1 MLKYGQFGIVAII
14 ALSLTVSAR
23 AQQTEAET
31 GFGLTGTFSALA
43 SASTE
48 LEAPPRDGS
57 LVDGGFRLMLYPTWK
72 ISRHWTVGGAWQLA
86 SRPYYYSEFTTQGHG
101 LWANITQGYLSYSQV
116 WKDASVVVRAGEL
129 SSAFGSFPLH
139 YDDRDN
145 WLVDVPM
152 QYGYYGAVATLSA
165 LAGAEVDTTW
175 KKFDARAQFV
185 NSSPANPRSVFA
197 SEQYG
202 SWAGGAGYTIRQG
215 LRVGVSGYRGPYLDR
230 QSPFYNPIEG
240 RPRSMPA
247 SGTSLEAQWGR
258 GHWNLRGELQRFAMT
273 YGVVPTFHEQTG
285 YVEAQRE
292 LSPRWYAAA
301 RVGYLSADFIGHA
314 QEIELV
320 AGYRPAAGQI
330 VKLSYETLR
339 NQVGDF
345 PNRTLSLQYVM
356 ALHPLAF
363 ARH

>member
-1 MLKYGQFGIVAII
+1 MI
-14 ALSLTVSAR
+14 ALAFAASAQG
-23 AQQTEAET
+23 QQSEAGT

-48 LEAPPRDGS
+48 LEAAPRSGS
-57 LVDGGFRLMLYPTWK
+57 LVDGGFHLMLYPTWK
-72 ISRHWTVGGAWQLA
+72 ISRHWMLAGAWQLA
-86 SRPYYYSEFTTQGHG
+86 SRPYYYSEFATQGHG

-116 WKDASVVVRAGEL
+116 WNDASVQVRVGEL

-145 WLVDVPM
+145 WMVDVPT
-152 QYGYYGAVATLSA
+152 QYGYYGAAATLRS
-165 LAGAEVDTTW
+165 LAGAEMAATW

-230 QSPFYNPIEG
+230 QSPFYHPIEG

-247 SGTSLEAQWGR
+247 SGTGIEAQWGR
-258 GHWNLRGELQRFAMT
+258 SHWNLRGELQRFVMA
-273 YGVVPTFHEQTG
+273 YGANPTFHEQTG

-301 RVGYLSADFIGHA
+301 RLGYLSADFVGHT
-314 QEIELV
+314 QEIEAV
-320 AGYRPAAGQI
+320 AGYRPAPGQI
-330 VKLSYETLR
+330 IKLSYETMR

-345 PNRTLSLQYVM
+345 PARTLSLQFVM
-356 ALHPLAF
+356 AIHPLAF